1 MHPAL
6 PETGTVP
13 ATLIPDPERMIS
25 DEQYFAFCQANPDV
39 SFERTSRGE
48 IVIVPPAGGES
59 DYQCVEVSGELRA
72 WSKKTRTGKAFG
84 SSAEFI
90 LPDRSALSPDAA
102 WASNERLAQLSKTE
116 KRQFLKIV
124 PEFVAEMLSPS
135 DSLRGAKKKMQCWM
149 SNGVELGWL
158 IDADHKTVYIYRQG
172 QETRKV
178 TGAKTLAG
186 ESPLEGFVMEL
197 DDIWEGL

>member
-1 MHPAL
+1 
-6 PETGTVP
+6 
-13 ATLIPDPERMIS
+13 MIS

-59 DYQCVEVSGELRA
+59 DYQCLKMGTQLDR
-72 WSKKTRTGKAFG
+72 WSTLARTGKAFG

-90 LPDRSALSPDAA
+90 LPDRSALTPDAA
-102 WASNERLAQLSKTE
+102 WVSNERLAQVSKAE
-116 KRQFLKIV
+116 KRKFPRIV
-124 PEFVAEMLSPS
+124 PEFVAEVLSPS

-158 IDADHKTVYIYRQG
+158 IDADRKTVYIYRQG
-172 QETRKV
+172 QEARKM

-186 ESPLEGFVMEL
+186 EGPLEGFVMEL